1 MIGVISTQGVVPV
14 KRSVRAQ
21 RLQPSATLGL
31 VNRAKALRLEGKA
44 VISFAAGEP
53 DFGSPQAACDA
64 AVEAIRRQETHYTP
78 VGGIPELRDAVREDY
93 ARRFGLSIPSSRILI
108 GCGGKPLIYEALQ
121 VAVDPG
127 DEVLLFTPAWVSYV
141 EQIRLA
147 EGREVLV
154 DTLKTG
160 LAPTRESV
168 EAALTPA
175 TRGMI
180 VNTPCNPTGAVW
192 GEPVLRML
200 AEVARERDL
209 WVIFDEMYERL
220 VYGEARHVNFLQVA
234 PDLEDRTLLLN
245 GASKA
250 YAMTGWRI
258 GYALGPSGWI
268 GDMNALQGHLT
279 SNPSSI
285 AQWAAVGA
293 LREGEESVQAMKRA
307 FEARRDQ
314 MVAALREMPHVRFH
328 VPEGAFYVFLDVSA
342 SPVPDD
348 NDFSARLLEE
358 EMVAAVPG
366 SSFFAPGFIRLSYA
380 NSPEDIREGMERLRR
395 FLESL

>member
-1 MIGVISTQGVVPV
+1 M
-14 KRSVRAQ
+14 KRSARVQ
-21 RLQPSATLGL
+21 RLHPSATLGL
-31 VNRAKALRLEGKA
+31 TNRAKALRHEGKP

-53 DFGSPQAACDA
+53 DFGSPQAAYSA

-78 VGGIPELRDAVREDY
+78 VGGIPELRDAVRGDY
-93 ARRFGLSIPSSRILI
+93 ARRFGLDIPSSRILI

-121 VAVDPG
+121 AAVDPG

-141 EQIRLA
+141 EQLHMA

-154 DTLKTG
+154 DTLGTD
-160 LAPTRESV
+160 LVPTRETV

-192 GEPVLRML
+192 DASVLGML
-200 AEVARERDL
+200 AEVAREKDL

-245 GASKA
+245 GASKS

-258 GYALGPSGWI
+258 GYALGPKSWI
-268 GDMNALQGHLT
+268 DDINALQGHLT
-279 SNPSSI
+279 SNASSI
-285 AQWAAVGA
+285 AQWAALGA
-293 LREGEESVQAMKRA
+293 LQGAEADVESMRGTFEKR
-307 FEARRDQ
+307 RNL
-314 MVAALREMPHVRFH
+314 MVAELEKMPYVRFR
-328 VPEGAFYVFLDVSA
+328 VPQGAFYVFLDVSR
-342 SPVPDD
+342 SPLPDD
-348 NDFSARLLEE
+348 REFSARLLEE
-358 EMVAAVPG
+358 QLVAAVPG
-366 SSFFAPGFIRLSYA
+366 TAFFAPGFLRFSYA
-380 NSPEDIREGMERLRR
+380 CSPDDIAQGMERLHR
-395 FLESL
+395 FLKSL